1 MMKSRVLIF
10 VALAGM
16 FLMSN
21 CSDKTV
27 GSYPFSPRQAKKI
40 FEAKSSAA
48 ITPSQFKRQAGSES
62 FELNA
67 SPCYQTK

>member
-16 FLMSN
+16 FLLSN

-27 GSYPFSPRQAKKI
+27 GNYPFSPRQAKKI
-40 FEAKSSAA
+40 FEAKSSASVS
-48 ITPSQFKRQAGSES
+48 PSQLKRQAGSES
-62 FELNA
+62 FERDA
-67 SPCYQTK
+67 SPCLQTK